1 MKNSYIYIF
10 VQEIFADF
18 WLTRRGRSNGE
29 ATIGERFYTLP
40 KKKRIGRDVNFW
52 PLALLRLV

>member
-29 ATIGERFYTLP
+29 ATIGVLLYGPILTSRAYIVR
-40 KKKRIGRDVNFW
+40 KKF
-52 PLALLRLV
+52 